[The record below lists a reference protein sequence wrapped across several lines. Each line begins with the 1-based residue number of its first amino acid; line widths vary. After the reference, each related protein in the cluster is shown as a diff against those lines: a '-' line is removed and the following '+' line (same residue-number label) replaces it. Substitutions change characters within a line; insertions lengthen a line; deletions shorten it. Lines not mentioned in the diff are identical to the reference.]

1 MQHSDWER
9 DAVEFY
15 SIYEQY
21 YGRVRHFILTLVR
34 DEWVAD
40 DLVQETFVRVE
51 KHIGSLRD
59 SAKLSAWI
67 YRIAHNLCQDHLRGR
82 KRSALEND
90 ESAVEKPT
98 APVFIQKRMEQHEMG
113 ACIRRYMAHLPAS
126 HYTVLALFDILEFSH
141 REIADILDLTV
152 ENVRVRLHRARKKLR
167 AILEE
172 NCIFEKDERDVLV
185 CVPQSEG

>member
-1 MQHSDWER
+1 MD
-9 DAVEFY
+9 FY

-21 YGRVRHFILTLVR
+21 YSRIRHFILTLVR

-59 SAKLSAWI
+59 SAKLSSWI
-67 YRIAHNLCQDHLRGR
+67 YRIAHNLCQDHLRGL

-90 ESAVEKPT
+90 ESAVEKPS

-113 ACIRRYMAHLPAS
+113 ACVRQYMAHLPAS

-152 ENVRVRLHRARKKLR
+152 ENVRVLLHRARKKLR